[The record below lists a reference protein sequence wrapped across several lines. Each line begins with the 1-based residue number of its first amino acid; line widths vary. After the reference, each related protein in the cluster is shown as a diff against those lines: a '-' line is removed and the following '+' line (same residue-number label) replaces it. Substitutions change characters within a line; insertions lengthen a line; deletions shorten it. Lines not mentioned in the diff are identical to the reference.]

1 MDPHPKGG
9 EKKFCNH
16 GNAFYKTSVFFCCT
30 AYQILDLCQE
40 KDQIAKRVH
49 DIIDKFAERGLRSLA
64 VAYQVISMIPF
75 FVPFL
80 LKGSLN
86 EEKDVNVAY

>member
-1 MDPHPKGG
+1 MQREG
-9 EKKFCNH
+9 ENFLQSLECLLQN
-16 GNAFYKTSVFFCCT
+16 FSVFWLFT

-40 KDQIAKRVH
+40 KDQIARKVH

-75 FVPFL
+75 IVPFL

-86 EEKDVNVAY
+86 EEKDVNVAYL